1 MDPLATLVFTIW
13 CLALSTADLRCR
25 RLPNALT
32 LPGAAVAL
40 GYGFAVGKPT
50 LALLGASLLALP
62 YLVVHLCDR
71 RALGAGDVKL
81 ALGLGAVTA
90 LAGPQ
95 AWAWAALTAPMLTA
109 AAGIGQHLAQQW
121 HDFPIE
127 HGEAEP
133 RRGHSASSRF
143 VMPRSPRS
151 YAITHPAMSW
161 AGSGGRMAGSVGG
174 MAGLA
179 HGASMGV
186 ASVIAVVAGL

>member
-13 CLALSTADLRCR
+13 CLALSTVDLRCR

-40 GYGFAVGKPT
+40 GYGFAVGKPI

-71 RALGAGDVKL
+71 HALGAGDVKL
-81 ALGLGAVTA
+81 ALGLGAMTA

-95 AWAWAALTAPMLTA
+95 TWAWAALAAPMLTA
-109 AAGIGQHLAQQW
+109 AAGIGLYLTPQS
-121 HDFPIE
+121 HDLLIG
-127 HGEAEP
+127 HGP
-133 RRGHSASSRF
+133 SASTMRT
-143 VMPRSPRS
+143 
-151 YAITHPAMSW
+151 IMS
-161 AGSGGRMAGSVGG
+161 ARMGGSVGG
-174 MAGLA
+174 VGGLA
-179 HGASMGV
+179 HGASMCV